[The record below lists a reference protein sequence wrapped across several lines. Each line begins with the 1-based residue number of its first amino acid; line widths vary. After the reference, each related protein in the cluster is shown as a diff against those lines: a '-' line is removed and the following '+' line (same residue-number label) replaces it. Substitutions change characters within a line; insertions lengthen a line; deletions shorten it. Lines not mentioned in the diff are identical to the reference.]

1 MAALTFSRRDPHLSG
16 TMDLSED
23 EAAFL
28 REAVKSARQ
37 RVHVV
42 AWTDRDG
49 TARTSAFTAAEV
61 GRLKTIAQRLK
72 ISNAEVLRQAAHIPV
87 AR

>member
-1 MAALTFSRRDPHLSG
+1 ME
-16 TMDLSED
+16 LSED
-23 EAAFL
+23 EAGFL
-28 REAVKSARQ
+28 RDVVKSARQ

-49 TARTSAFTAAEV
+49 TARTSALTSAEV
-61 GRLKTIAQRLK
+61 GRLNGIAQRLK
-72 ISNAEVLRQAAHIPV
+72 ISKSEALRQAAHIPV